1 MTGSAEK
8 TVMPE
13 DIADKGKKVFGEEET
28 VEGVRVGIHWFEVMK
43 VNKIQLECI
52 KILSKKCDAMQ
63 NNMRS
68 HHTDR
73 LKLAVDW
80 AKYPNFE
87 DYKAAIIAVGPEFFI
102 VPQDTFTN

>member
-52 KILSKKCDAMQ
+52 KILSKELR
-63 NNMRS
+63 RS
-68 HHTDR
+68 SYSDSGSQT
-73 LKLAVDW
+73 LAR
-80 AKYPNFE
+80 A
-87 DYKAAIIAVGPEFFI
+87 
-102 VPQDTFTN
+102 

>member
-1 MTGSAEK
+1 MCN
-8 TVMPE
+8 V
-13 DIADKGKKVFGEEET
+13 
-28 VEGVRVGIHWFEVMK
+28 
-43 VNKIQLECI
+43 
-52 KILSKKCDAMQ
+52 MQ

-87 DYKAAIIAVGPEFFI
+87 DYKAAIIAVISEFFI
-102 VPQDTFTN
+102 VPQDTFINWL